1 MTGGKEK
8 LHITNTRVRFNKI
21 HVIMYRINKSDNNI
35 TKLEQRLFSDLGFR
49 ERESIFKNGLQ
60 KIQMFWERNF

>member
-1 MTGGKEK
+1 M
-8 LHITNTRVRFNKI
+8 HITNTRVRFNKI

-49 ERESIFKNGLQ
+49 EREHLQEWIAKNPDVLG
-60 KIQMFWERNF
+60 